1 MQFKG
6 INAFS
11 VSQRKSI
18 MMVIKELVR
27 YRFLSRLVY
36 EQLDKIITKSV
47 WTLRKSNYMQIQNQI
62 HNVILPEYEDALV
75 VVLSLTLLTLT

>member
-36 EQLDKIITKSV
+36 EQLDKIITKSA
-47 WTLRKSNYMQIQNQI
+47 YMQIQNQI

>member
-36 EQLDKIITKSV
+36 EQLDKIITKSA
-47 WTLRKSNYMQIQNQI
+47 YMQIQNQI

-75 VVLSLTLLTLT
+75 VVLSLTWLTLT

>member
-1 MQFKG
+1 MQFEG

-47 WTLRKSNYMQIQNQI
+47 YRYMQIQNQI

-75 VVLSLTLLTLT
+75 VVLSLTLLTLTRKSIF

>member
-1 MQFKG
+1 MQFEG

-47 WTLRKSNYMQIQNQI
+47 YRYMQIQNQI

>member
-47 WTLRKSNYMQIQNQI
+47 YRYMQIQNQI

>member
-18 MMVIKELVR
+18 MMVTEELVR

-36 EQLDKIITKSV
+36 EQFDKIITKSA
-47 WTLRKSNYMQIQNQI
+47 YMQIQNQI

>member
-47 WTLRKSNYMQIQNQI
+47 YRYMQIQNQI
-62 HNVILPEYEDALV
+62 HNVILPEYEDALG
-75 VVLSLTLLTLT
+75 VVLSLTLLTLTRKSIF

>member
-47 WTLRKSNYMQIQNQI
+47 YMQIQNQI